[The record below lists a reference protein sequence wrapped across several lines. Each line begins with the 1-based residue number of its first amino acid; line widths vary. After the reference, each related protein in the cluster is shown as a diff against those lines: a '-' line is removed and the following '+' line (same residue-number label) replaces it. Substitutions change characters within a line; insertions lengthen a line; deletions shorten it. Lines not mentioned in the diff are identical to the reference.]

1 MTNTETAKIL
11 ATLAAVY
18 QNFQVNDFTQKVWE
32 NLLEDVDYRFALPAT
47 KNLIKTCKYVPSI
60 AEIIETAKIE
70 KLLQFERQEELK
82 IESCRNN
89 QLSDGNA
96 RVLSSD

>member
-1 MTNTETAKIL
+1 MTNAETAKIL

-18 QNFQVNDFTQKVWE
+18 QNFQVSDFNQKIWA
-32 NLLEDVDYRFALPAT
+32 NLLEDVDYQFALPAT
-47 KNLIKTCKYVPSI
+47 KNLIKKCKYVPSI

-70 KLLQFERQEELK
+70 KLLQFEKQEELR

-89 QLSDGNA
+89 RLSDGNA

>member
-1 MTNTETAKIL
+1 LTNAETAKIL

-18 QNFQVNDFTQKVWE
+18 QNFQVSDFNQKIWA
-32 NLLEDVDYRFALPAT
+32 NLLEDVDYQFALPAT

-70 KLLQFERQEELK
+70 KLLQFEKQEELK
-82 IESCRNN
+82 IESCRNK
-89 QLSDGNA
+89 QISGGNA
-96 RVLSSD
+96 GVLSSD